1 MQSAEFNVLN
11 LGPRLRLMFAV
22 LIALILGGNGLLIW
36 QFQLARRQTERLT
49 TGNRQLI
56 AVQRL
61 QERLLI
67 FHRNLDEAAH
77 SKDAGRLETE
87 AERSLR
93 SLLQQ
98 TQETQK
104 TLTRLPAEIPVDP
117 LEAIEIS
124 LPSQLEDISALARA
138 GDWEATDLRLTNQ
151 LKPME
156 IQTSALV
163 TSIDHQV
170 VGEMAQAVAN
180 MASMQ
185 HRILLIVPATAL
197 LTFFVA
203 AFFSWSIA
211 RGILELRMQERAK
224 ERARIARE
232 LHDGVLQQLTSVT
245 LWLATVKYQLPP
257 DSQARTHI
265 DKLKSELIRV
275 GTDIR
280 RLSHE
285 LRPTELEEASLPEA
299 LSVYCTEFSQT
310 RGIFVTCS
318 ADGGLQALSS
328 DSALC
333 LFRIAQEALGNV
345 AKHANAKRVEIR
357 LTRSDSN
364 VCLSVSDDGVGCV
377 TNRIQESG
385 GLGLTNMRERV
396 RQLQGTLEF
405 ESEPG
410 HGTTVR
416 AKVPLQSVS

>member
-1 MQSAEFNVLN
+1 
-11 LGPRLRLMFAV
+11 MFAV

-36 QFQLARRQTERLT
+36 QFQSARRQTERLT
-49 TGNRQLI
+49 TVNRQLI

-61 QERLLI
+61 REGLLI

-245 LWLATVKYQLPP
+245 LWLETVKYQLPP

-265 DKLKSELIRV
+265 GKLKSELIRV

-285 LRPTELEEASLPEA
+285 LRPTALEEASLPEA
-299 LSVYCTEFSQT
+299 LSVYCTEFIRT

-318 ADGGLQALSS
+318 ADRGLQALSS

-345 AKHANAKRVEIR
+345 AKHANAKKVEIR

-364 VCLSVSDDGVGCV
+364 VCLSVSDDGVGCA
-377 TNRIQESG
+377 TNRIQEFG